1 VSTSKIK
8 KRFGSLKKLPY
19 LCPNNQINNDMKN
32 LFIECARRD
41 LQMMLNAITPKHTEI
56 LVGVKTINI
65 EGENVPEFMPMQVC
79 KN

>member
-1 VSTSKIK
+1 
-8 KRFGSLKKLPY
+8 
-19 LCPNNQINNDMKN
+19 MKN

>member
-1 VSTSKIK
+1 
-8 KRFGSLKKLPY
+8 
-19 LCPNNQINNDMKN
+19 MKN

-41 LQMMLNAITPKHTEI
+41 LQMMLNAIAPKHTEI

-65 EGENVPEFMPMQVC
+65 EGENVPEFMPMQFC